1 MEEER
6 GLQRDKGQK
15 GVRRMEEGRKRDKR
29 VKRRG
34 EKEKKEDVG
43 RGDSIRNTR
52 RLYFGWSCAISERWG
67 VGEGYLAQGEM
78 LDSRVPTRHK
88 SVLIYCPKFPGDF
101 AKCFSR
107 KK

>member
-1 MEEER
+1 MGWGGSQRGAGERKMEEER

-43 RGDSIRNTR
+43 
-52 RLYFGWSCAISERWG
+52 
-67 VGEGYLAQGEM
+67 QG
-78 LDSRVPTRHK
+78 RQ
-88 SVLIYCPKFPGDF
+88 Y
-101 AKCFSR
+101 
-107 KK
+107 

>member
-43 RGDSIRNTR
+43 RGRQ
-52 RLYFGWSCAISERWG
+52 Y
-67 VGEGYLAQGEM
+67 
-78 LDSRVPTRHK
+78 
-88 SVLIYCPKFPGDF
+88 
-101 AKCFSR
+101 
-107 KK
+107 